1 MFCCTLH
8 GPSSFLTVTAFSW
21 KATPSTGIPQSS
33 GRCCGA
39 RQFPSRASPKS
50 TLYPDQVTLR
60 DNAFHLAHVAVCPD
74 KHSALVHHCVELFC
88 CFFARDAACR
98 FPTKCSGSM
107 RSSGMV
113 RRLMSNPFVV
123 AARNSFSARQLGL
136 LTPRRL
142 FGMLHGV
149 VLHPRVSLFS
159 ASVTER
165 TVCLCLSAPYADR
178 NARSY
183 MSLSCH
189 FHTLLP
195 FTCVDDSCV
204 SLSCMHAGGLS
215 HVSEFCE
222 LVFLLRIRLL
232 ILTWLCA
239 SWSAGTPR
247 LRHVRKD
254 RPVHVWWSLLPLSH
268 SRNTHVWHR
277 LLVRPAFEVSTETDL
292 HLTGHLVLQHLL
304 DHRNLSPHAPGDL
317 SNFNE
322 DLHLRKVHDFLQF
335 GCSTH
340 LRIRFRIFRT
350 FSELPQFSVPLALL
364 APAPR
369 FRESQSKN
377 RL

>member
-21 KATPSTGIPQSS
+21 KSTPSTGIPQSS

-50 TLYPDQVTLR
+50 TLYPDHVTLR
-60 DNAFHLAHVAVCPD
+60 DDAFHLAHVAVCPD

-98 FPTKCSGSM
+98 FPTTCSGSM

-113 RRLMSNPFVV
+113 RRLMSNSFVV

-165 TVCLCLSAPYADR
+165 TVCLCLSAPCADR
-178 NARSY
+178 NASSY

-195 FTCVDDSCV
+195 FTCVDESCV
-204 SLSCMHAGGLS
+204 SFSLACTRAAFPTFLNFASSSFFCGSVFAPAAVSADFDLALCLVVSGHAS
-215 HVSEFCE
+215 
-222 LVFLLRIRLL
+222 
-232 ILTWLCA
+232 TQTCA
-239 SWSAGTPR
+239 QGSTGPR
-247 LRHVRKD
+247 LVE
-254 RPVHVWWSLLPLSH
+254 PSSSLS
-268 SRNTHVWHR
+268 
-277 LLVRPAFEVSTETDL
+277 
-292 HLTGHLVLQHLL
+292 
-304 DHRNLSPHAPGDL
+304 
-317 SNFNE
+317 
-322 DLHLRKVHDFLQF
+322 
-335 GCSTH
+335 
-340 LRIRFRIFRT
+340 
-350 FSELPQFSVPLALL
+350 LA
-364 APAPR
+364 
-369 FRESQSKN
+369 
-377 RL
+377 